1 MQEPKVSFDYALML
15 GTLKTPTHLQLMQW
29 QANNAVQHFLATG
42 QMTDLYWTMPRLTK
56 VWPHNNVCNGGCLK
70 GYSYCSCRRIVHK

>member
-42 QMTDLYWTMPRLTK
+42 QMTVLVLDNATPDKSLATQQ
-56 VWPHNNVCNGGCLK
+56 CLQRWL
-70 GYSYCSCRRIVHK
+70 S